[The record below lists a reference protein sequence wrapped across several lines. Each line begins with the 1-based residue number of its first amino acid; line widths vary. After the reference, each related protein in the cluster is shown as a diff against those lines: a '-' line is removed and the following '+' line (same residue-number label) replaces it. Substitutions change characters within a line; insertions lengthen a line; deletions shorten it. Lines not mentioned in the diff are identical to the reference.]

1 MIMKSFWDAIDRS
14 VEWAVAFLFLAIVAV
29 GTLQVANRFLLNVSL
44 SWSEEFQRYGQI
56 WLVFLA
62 IPVAYRRSE
71 HIGVDLIHDV
81 LHARFS
87 LLLRIIIE
95 FMWIA
100 LAVGIMFGTW
110 KLMGFLQFQ
119 RSPGLDWP
127 MHYVYGALLIGPAY
141 MATISFRRIA
151 SLMRDGA
158 A

>member
-1 MIMKSFWDAIDRS
+1 MKNFWDTIDRA
-14 VEWAVAFLFLAIVAV
+14 VEGAVAFLFIAIVAV
-29 GTLQVANRFLLNVSL
+29 GTLQVANRFFLNVSL

-81 LHARFS
+81 LHARLS
-87 LLLRIIIE
+87 LWLRIVIE
-95 FMWIA
+95 VMWIA
-100 LAVGIMFGTW
+100 LAAGIMIGTW
-110 KLMGFLQFQ
+110 RLMAFLQFQ

-141 MATISFRRIA
+141 MAAIAVRRIA
-151 SLMRDGA
+151 SLARHGA